1 MTTLVGISLSLFSSN
16 SDVYPSRRPP
26 ASEAVDIKVFCVR
39 GRGFVLRTT
48 GARGT
53 GHTKMRVQMQL
64 TDVRCWDCGNLVT
77 DLDRRGFR
85 NLALGKDNKIKQ
97 VIKGIRAGRLD
108 SG

>member
-1 MTTLVGISLSLFSSN
+1 MYTPAEGPLLLRLWTLKSSLG
-16 SDVYPSRRPP
+16 
-26 ASEAVDIKVFCVR
+26 
-39 GRGFVLRTT
+39 GRGFVLWTT
-48 GARGT
+48 GARGA

-85 NLALGKDNKIKQ
+85 SLALGKDNKIKQ